1 MADDAST
8 IDPRNLY
15 PKPPFPQQHQDAPGD
30 EAEMRPRPDYGEAS
44 YRGSGKLEGRRALI
58 TGGDSGIGRAIAL
71 AFAREG
77 ADVAISYMDEEESD
91 AAETE
96 RVVTAAGRRCVKL
109 PGDIRDEQHCDQM
122 IERVCSDLGG
132 IDILVNNAGYQAT
145 HTQIEDIS
153 TDEFDRVMK
162 TNFYALFWLTRA
174 AVAKMPPGSAIINTA
189 SVQAYQPDSVLVHY
203 ASTKAA
209 IRAFTQAMA
218 QQLGE
223 RGIRINAV
231 APGPVWTPLIPIS
244 FPEDKIQQF
253 GASTALKR
261 PAQPAEMAPIYV
273 FLASPQASFVTGMI
287 YGATGGEPTA

>member
-1 MADDAST
+1 M
-8 IDPRNLY
+8 
-15 PKPPFPQQHQDAPGD
+15 
-30 EAEMRPRPDYGEAS
+30 
-44 YRGSGKLEGRRALI
+44 
-58 TGGDSGIGRAIAL
+58 
-71 AFAREG
+71 
-77 ADVAISYMDEEESD
+77 
-91 AAETE
+91 
-96 RVVTAAGRRCVKL
+96 
-109 PGDIRDEQHCDQM
+109 
-122 IERVCSDLGG
+122 
-132 IDILVNNAGYQAT
+132 
-145 HTQIEDIS
+145 
-153 TDEFDRVMK
+153 
-162 TNFYALFWLTRA
+162 
-174 AVAKMPPGSAIINTA
+174 
-189 SVQAYQPDSVLVHY
+189 HY

>member
-8 IDPRNLY
+8 LDPRNLY
-15 PKPPFPQQHQDAPGD
+15 PKPPFPEQHQGAPG
-30 EAEMRPRPDYGEAS
+30 EESQMRPPPDYGEAT
-44 YRGSGKLEGRRALI
+44 YQGSGKLQGRRALI
-58 TGGDSGIGRAIAL
+58 TGGDSGIGRAVAL

-77 ADVAISYMDEEESD
+77 ADVAISYMAEEEGD

-96 RVVTAAGRRCVKL
+96 RVVTAAGRRCLKL
-109 PGDIRDEQHCDQM
+109 PGDIREEQHCNDL
-122 IERVCSDLGG
+122 IDSVCRELGG
-132 IDILVNNAGYQAT
+132 IDILVNNAGYQDT
-145 HTQIEDIS
+145 HASIEEI
-153 TDEFDRVMK
+153 TTEEFDRVVK

-174 AVAKMPPGSAIINTA
+174 AVSKMPPGSAIINTA

-223 RGIRINAV
+223 RGLRINAV

-244 FPEDKIQQF
+244 FPENKIKDF
-253 GASTALKR
+253 GSDTAFKR

-273 FLASPQASFVTGMI
+273 FLASPQASFVTGMV
-287 YGATGGEPTA
+287 YGATGGEPAA